1 MHNIGESEMK
11 KKVELHRRIQAYLS
25 YLYLSTTIIA
35 RFFFPR
41 VGPKGT
47 EQRRSQVT
55 QSFISMKVDL
65 RQ

>member
-11 KKVELHRRIQAYLS
+11 KKS
-25 YLYLSTTIIA
+25 GIA
-35 RFFFPR
+35 SSDTSLLVLPISKYYNSKIFFPR
-41 VGPKGT
+41 LGPKGT

>member
-35 RFFFPR
+35 RFFFLEWARKALNREGAKRPN
-41 VGPKGT
+41 
-47 EQRRSQVT
+47 RSFQ
-55 QSFISMKVDL
+55 
-65 RQ
+65 